1 MAKNTQEQINKQG
14 QEYIAGLQAAVRQ
27 LFIKC
32 CEVDGIPIDSK
43 FVVFSDDN
51 KYLPFYNKAVQE
63 LLEAR
68 EQYAAGG
75 YVGLTIKKST

>member
-1 MAKNTQEQINKQG
+1 VANKQEALNKRG
-14 QEYIAGLQAAVRQ
+14 QEYIASLQAVVRE

-32 CEVDGIPIDSK
+32 CEVDGIPPDSK

-51 KYLPFYNKAVQE
+51 KYLPFYNNAVIQ
-63 LLEAR
+63 LMEAR

-75 YVGLTIKKST
+75 YVGLTIPKK